1 MSTHYKHKIK
11 ERKQLAIKSVV
22 VSEMNTFLTPSKKN
36 NTGSTYEQI
45 ADKWLNLLPIRVLS
59 KSHFTDGIE
68 EYELKIPVDEIRK
81 MFQYTYTENGKRKK
95 WFDWFQNKYPLW
107 MTTKRG
113 YQGQYTV
120 GTPTFNLIDQLT
132 KIPAE
137 RFVEA
142 WELEHKADSTPDM
155 QTELIEIDA
164 VNLGHYIEYC
174 KSLNNNSKKFQRA
187 TARAIMVYKLALGI
201 NATVTCGLT
210 GKVTYQIPQTY
221 TTAYSGRRY
230 YTGSSALQS
239 CSKAVRGA
247 ALGPCYE
254 VDLSSSVYSYY
265 KWLGSEFGID
275 TNILTEL
282 LENKS
287 GFRQHLANNLT
298 DTRASNEFK
307 LGLIK
312 DVMQAIGFGSNPA
325 NSYST
330 VSKVIYNKEDYK
342 RLTTD
347 PKFVALRQVY
357 KDILAKVKADPEYVA
372 LQKEYKANTGK
383 TKTKWVEFM
392 AYLYQSYES
401 IAMSDIID
409 SLKDRGVLLWVHD
422 GVYTKRKPNLMD
434 IQYIV
439 NKLNPYATVDL
450 EVHEKYTASSGTKN
464 KVLSEEAQ
472 HRARIAE
479 QEQIAKATYT
489 KEPQY
494 YSEDPELALEQVLK
508 EQGYTL

>member
-1 MSTHYKHKIK
+1 MSTHYKHKEVK
-11 ERKQLAIKSVV
+11 KALAVKSVV
-22 VSEMNTFLTPSKKN
+22 VSEMNTFQTPSKKN

-59 KSHFTDGIE
+59 KSHFTDGTLE
-68 EYELKIPVDEIRK
+68 HELKIPVSEIRD

-95 WFDWFQNKYPLW
+95 WFDWFHNNYPLW

-113 YQGQYTV
+113 YQGHYSIGV
-120 GTPTFNLIDQLT
+120 PTFNLIDTLT

-137 RFVEA
+137 KFVEA
-142 WELEHKADSTPDM
+142 WELEHKANST
-155 QTELIEIDA
+155 TELIEID
-164 VNLGHYIEYC
+164 VTNLGHYIEYC
-174 KSLNNNSKKFQRA
+174 KSLNNNSEKFQRA
-187 TARAIMVYKLALGI
+187 TGRAIMIYKLALGI
-201 NATVTCGLT
+201 NATVTCPLT

-239 CSKAVRGA
+239 CSKSVRAA

-265 KWLGSEFGID
+265 KWLGSQFGVD
-275 TNILTEL
+275 TNILTQL

-287 GFRQHLANNLT
+287 GFRQELANTLT
-298 DTRASNEFK
+298 DTNATPQFK
-307 LGLIK
+307 LDLIK
-312 DVMQAIGFGSNPA
+312 DVMQAIGFGSDPD
-325 NSYST
+325 SGYST
-330 VSKVIYNKEDYK
+330 VSKVIYNKQDYEQ
-342 RLTTD
+342 LIAH

-357 KDILAKVKADPEYVA
+357 KDILAGVKVDSEYVA
-372 LQKEYKANTGK
+372 LQKQYKKNTKNGK
-383 TKTKWVEFM
+383 WTSFM
-392 AYLYQSYES
+392 AYLYQSYET
-401 IAMSDIID
+401 IVMGEIQNT
-409 SLKDRGVLLWVHD
+409 LKHREILLWVHD

-434 IQYIV
+434 VQYT
-439 NKLNPYATVDL
+439 LDSWNPYATVDL
-450 EVHEKYTASSGTKN
+450 ETHEKYTASSGN
-464 KVLSEEAQ
+464 KHQVLSEEAQ

-489 KEPQY
+489 KESQY
-494 YSEDPELALEQVLK
+494 YSEDPELALAQVLK